1 MLDVAGVTAARPPVI
16 LLDEPAAGQSYAE
29 AVKLGARIARIPE
42 VFGSAVLLIEHDMDL
57 VRSACSEVTVLDF
70 GTVIASGPPGTV
82 LETPQV
88 QKAYMGIDSDQEAAE

>member
-1 MLDVAGVTAARPPVI
+1 M
-16 LLDEPAAGQSYAE
+16 
-29 AVKLGARIARIPE
+29 
-42 VFGSAVLLIEHDMDL
+42 LLIEHDMDL